1 VKIVA
6 EVATGNTTRLYADD
20 RAILFAFKAT
30 GCPRQRD
37 QRARCWLIPSNRAD
51 DVLTY
56 CEHVLGAEI
65 ELKAAAS

>member
-1 VKIVA
+1 MKITA
-6 EVATGNTTRLYADD
+6 EVASNNTTRLFADD
-20 RAILFAFKAT
+20 RSILLAFKAT

-56 CEHVLGAEI
+56 CEYVLGAEI
-65 ELKAAAS
+65 ELKAAS